1 MLNLP
6 PIIINLLNPFAPVF
20 YGATTWE
27 KAKTLVVGAI
37 LAPRKRTV
45 SSLLRVMGLMEDSHF
60 AGYHQ
65 VLNRAV
71 WSSLAISERLLR
83 LLLVHLDQGDEP
95 LVFGID
101 ETIERRWGQKIAARG
116 IYRDAV
122 RSSQSHF
129 VKASGL
135 RWVSVMWLKAIPWA
149 QRVWALPFLTALAP
163 SERYYESSARQP
175 KTLTDWARQLILQV
189 RRWLPTREMIMV
201 GDGSYAVLEL
211 LHTCQTLTHPVT
223 MITRLRLDAALYEPA
238 PPPTGKKGRPRKK
251 GQRLPTLQQIL
262 HNPETCWQAV
272 TLNWYEGQQRSM
284 EFVSDTAVW
293 FHNGKPPV
301 PLRWVLLRDPLGKAD
316 PVALLSTAVA
326 SYLPVQIA
334 NWFVQRWQLEVTFAE
349 VRAHLGVETQRQWSD
364 KAIARTTPALLGL
377 FSWVT
382 LVAHVLQD
390 QLALPVRTTAW
401 YSKALPTFSD
411 AIAFVRSYLWP
422 RSHIFRLSP
431 VEPDIVKIPPSLA
444 LRLVDTLCYAA

>member
-27 KAKTLVVGAI
+27 KAKTLVIGAI
-37 LAPRKRTV
+37 LAPGKRTV
-45 SSLLRVMGLMEDSHF
+45 SSLLRVMGLMEDRHF

-101 ETIERRWGQKIAARG
+101 ETIERRWGPKIAARG

-135 RWVSVMWLKAIPWA
+135 RWVSVMWLKTIPWA

-163 SERYYESSARQP
+163 SERYYESSARPP

-189 RRWLPTREMIMV
+189 RRWLPTREMIVV

-211 LHTCQTLTHPVT
+211 LHSCQTLIHPVT
-223 MITRLRLDAALYEPA
+223 LITRLRLDAALYEPA

-251 GQRLPTLQQIL
+251 GQRLPTLQQICSRFCSIL
-262 HNPETCWQAV
+262 KPA
-272 TLNWYEGQQRSM
+272 GKRS
-284 EFVSDTAVW
+284 
-293 FHNGKPPV
+293 
-301 PLRWVLLRDPLGKAD
+301 L
-316 PVALLSTAVA
+316 
-326 SYLPVQIA
+326 
-334 NWFVQRWQLEVTFAE
+334 
-349 VRAHLGVETQRQWSD
+349 
-364 KAIARTTPALLGL
+364 
-377 FSWVT
+377 
-382 LVAHVLQD
+382 
-390 QLALPVRTTAW
+390 
-401 YSKALPTFSD
+401 
-411 AIAFVRSYLWP
+411 
-422 RSHIFRLSP
+422 
-431 VEPDIVKIPPSLA
+431 
-444 LRLVDTLCYAA
+444 